1 MSEIISDEVKKV
13 WPKSAP
19 SISNINKYVEKYKNE
34 VIVIKYG
41 GNVLIDREV
50 FNNFIVDIGILHK
63 LGLSIIV
70 VHGGGPRI
78 KRELDK
84 SNISSKFIKGLRV
97 TDKKIINIVEN
108 VLIDFNKDIV
118 NSLKLQGSNATSI
131 HTKEKNIISVKPEDE
146 ELGFVGIPEKI
157 NMYILNELIKKK
169 EIPVIAP
176 LGIGKDNQSYNING
190 DTAAGAIAKSLKSR
204 RLLLMTNVE
213 GVYDNN
219 KKLISELCV
228 NEEFVSGTYKGN
240 PDLAQFDLKLGYT
253 AADFIQ
259 MLALININVV
269 GIEPKKDILFEQSG
283 TLDSVISS
291 IASYYGYFWFIDP
304 KTMTIKFVNT
314 VALILKDEKSLG
326 PDLVAHNL
334 KRLQNFAWWTY
345 EYGLIKNNGEADKF
359 RRINN
364 DIKYEIYGSGI
375 ISSYDEVMNVIKC
388 SKGESE
394 RSKFLPYN
402 IEEIAMTCFD
412 YSEIQDRYYVIDSMD
427 HLYESFKRDQD
438 IFWFEG

>member
-41 GNVLIDREV
+41 GNVLIDRKV
-50 FNNFIVDIGILHK
+50 FNNFIEDIGILHK

-97 TDKKIINIVEN
+97 TDKKIIKIVEN

-118 NSLKLQGSNATSI
+118 NSLRLQGSNATSI

-157 NMYILNELIKKK
+157 NTDILNESIIKK

-213 GVYDNN
+213 GVLDNE
-219 KKLISELCV
+219 KKLISE
-228 NEEFVSGTYKGN
+228 
-240 PDLAQFDLKLGYT
+240 
-253 AADFIQ
+253 
-259 MLALININVV
+259 
-269 GIEPKKDILFEQSG
+269 
-283 TLDSVISS
+283 ISS
-291 IASYYGYFWFIDP
+291 
-304 KTMTIKFVNT
+304 KKVM
-314 VALILKDEKSLG
+314 E
-326 PDLVAHNL
+326 
-334 KRLQNFAWWTY
+334 
-345 EYGLIKNNGEADKF
+345 LIKNETISGGMIPKINTCLDAVVNGVRGVVIMDGRKPHS
-359 RRINN
+359 ILN
-364 DIKYEIYGSGI
+364 EIFSDTGAGTLI
-375 ISSYDEVMNVIKC
+375 
-388 SKGESE
+388 
-394 RSKFLPYN
+394 R
-402 IEEIAMTCFD
+402 
-412 YSEIQDRYYVIDSMD
+412 
-427 HLYESFKRDQD
+427 
-438 IFWFEG
+438 

>member
-1 MSEIISDEVKKV
+1 MSGIISDEVKKV

-41 GNVLIDREV
+41 GNVLIEREV

-157 NMYILNELIKKK
+157 NMDILNGSIIKK

-190 DTAAGAIAKSLKSR
+190 DTAAGEIAKSLKSR

-213 GVYDNN
+213 GVLDNE
-219 KKLISELCV
+219 KKLISE
-228 NEEFVSGTYKGN
+228 
-240 PDLAQFDLKLGYT
+240 
-253 AADFIQ
+253 
-259 MLALININVV
+259 
-269 GIEPKKDILFEQSG
+269 
-283 TLDSVISS
+283 ISS
-291 IASYYGYFWFIDP
+291 
-304 KTMTIKFVNT
+304 KKVM
-314 VALILKDEKSLG
+314 E
-326 PDLVAHNL
+326 
-334 KRLQNFAWWTY
+334 
-345 EYGLIKNNGEADKF
+345 LIKNETISGGMIPKINTCLDAVVNGVRGVVIMDGRKPHS
-359 RRINN
+359 ILN
-364 DIKYEIYGSGI
+364 EIFSDTGAGTLI
-375 ISSYDEVMNVIKC
+375 
-388 SKGESE
+388 
-394 RSKFLPYN
+394 R
-402 IEEIAMTCFD
+402 
-412 YSEIQDRYYVIDSMD
+412 
-427 HLYESFKRDQD
+427 
-438 IFWFEG
+438 